1 MSWTGKSEKFV
12 VIIIKVKKSL
22 IKLMKRAEL
31 SSIEFK
37 TSISSQNKT
46 SHYKDKTPRRHL
58 YNM

>member
-1 MSWTGKSEKFV
+1 MSWIDKLEKFV

-31 SSIEFK
+31 SFIEFK
-37 TSISSQNKT
+37 IFISSLNKT
-46 SHYKDKTPRRHL
+46 SHCKDKTPRRHL